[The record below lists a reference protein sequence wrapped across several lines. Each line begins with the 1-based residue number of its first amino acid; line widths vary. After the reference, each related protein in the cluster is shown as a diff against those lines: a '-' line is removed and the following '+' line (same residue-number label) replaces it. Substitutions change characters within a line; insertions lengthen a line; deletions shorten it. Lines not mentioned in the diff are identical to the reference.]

1 MFSANHCFFLHGHS
15 GGEREWNQ
23 AWAID
28 YWLNKAQVPRHKIVV
43 GIPTY
48 GMSFTLENARDN
60 GLKAKANGGGDKG
73 KYTGESGILSYYEVT
88 RTVSLQNQCATSI
101 FWNNVRAT

>member
-1 MFSANHCFFLHGHS
+1 MYVHCFFTFKNTCRYCVIFVT

-28 YWLNKAQVPRHKIVV
+28 YWLNKAQAPKHKIIV

-48 GMSFTLENARDN
+48 GMSFTLVDASDN
-60 GLKAKANGGGDKG
+60 GLNAKADGGGEKG
-73 KYTGESGILSYYEVT
+73 KYTGESGILSYYEV
-88 RTVSLQNQCATSI
+88 SQCMLS
-101 FWNNVRAT
+101 